1 MNYAPNQVLAKPLS
15 PEQAIMYETG
25 KKSVGLAIL
34 FGLILT
40 GGGQMYAGKIGR
52 GAAFWGAGVFF
63 VILSFFLI
71 GLPFLIGL
79 IIWSLFDAKS
89 CVEEHNT
96 MHLHRITTG
105 QIFQP
110 GLTQPML
117 SQPMPAAPSAQPQMA
132 NPGVPQVGPPPPSS
146 QTTVGSSAAPPPPP
160 PSTPPPPPTVSP
172 TRTDGGRLV
181 LGEDDF

>member
-1 MNYAPNQVLAKPLS
+1 MNYAPHQVLAKPLS

-52 GAAFWGAGVFF
+52 GAAIWGAGVFF

-79 IIWSLFDAKS
+79 IIWSLFDAKN
-89 CVEEHNT
+89 CVEAQNM
-96 MHLHRITTG
+96 MHLNRVTSG

-110 GLTQPML
+110 GLTQPTL
-117 SQPMPAAPSAQPQMA
+117 TPPMPAATPANAQLA
-132 NPGVPQVGPPPPSS
+132 SPGIPQVGPPPPSS
-146 QTTVGSSAAPPPPP
+146 QTAVGSSA
-160 PSTPPPPPTVSP
+160 SPPPTPPLPPANSP
-172 TRTDGGRLV
+172 NPLRTGDGRLV
-181 LGEDDF
+181 LSEDDF

>member
-1 MNYAPNQVLAKPLS
+1 MNLAPQHVLAKPLS

-52 GAAFWGAGVFF
+52 GAAIWGAGVFF
-63 VILSFFLI
+63 IILSFFVI

-79 IIWSLFDAKS
+79 IIWSLFDAKN
-89 CVEEHNT
+89 CVEAQNM
-96 MHLHRITTG
+96 MHLNRVTSG

-110 GLTQPML
+110 GVTHPML
-117 SQPMPAAPSAQPQMA
+117 TPSMPAATPTQTQMA
-132 NPGVPQVGPPPPSS
+132 SPGLSQIGPPAPSS
-146 QTTVGSSAAPPPPP
+146 QTAVGPSAAPPPPP
-160 PSTPPPPPTVSP
+160 PPPPTNSP
-172 TRTDGGRLV
+172 NPLRTGDGRLV
-181 LGEDDF
+181 LSEDDF